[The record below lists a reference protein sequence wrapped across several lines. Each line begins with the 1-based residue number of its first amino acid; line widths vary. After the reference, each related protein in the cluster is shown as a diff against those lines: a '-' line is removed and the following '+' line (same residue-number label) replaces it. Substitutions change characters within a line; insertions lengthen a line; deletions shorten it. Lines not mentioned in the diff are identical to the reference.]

1 MDCLNSFTINLRGTL
16 FVGGPETDIW
26 EDQSQRYF
34 ALNLSN
40 QFSRYNI
47 QGFKTIEIYG
57 VDVIGN
63 IQHDSAQTGFG
74 CLVTDWSFQVA
85 LAGTLPLVSGNVQ
98 TSPNYWNIL
107 ATGAEPLIYRMSKN
121 TNSIKLLSPIQSMQY
136 VEFQGLFC
144 QGTGV
149 ENGNAI
155 GLEYHF
161 DFIFYYRYQGE

>member
-1 MDCLNSFTINLRGTL
+1 MDCLDSFTINLRGNDL
-16 FVGGPETDIW
+16 IGLGPIDVW

-40 QFSRYNI
+40 NLSRYNI

-63 IQHDSAQTGFG
+63 VQHDVTRTGFG
-74 CLVTDWSFQVA
+74 CLVTDWSFQIQ
-85 LAGTLPLVSGNVQ
+85 LQGTLPLVSGNIQ
-98 TSPNYWNIL
+98 NSPNYWNIL
-107 ATGAEPLIYRMSKN
+107 TNTEALIYRMSKN
-121 TNSIKLLSPIQSMQY
+121 TNSIRLVSPIQSMQY
-136 VEFQGLFC
+136 VEFSGLFA

-155 GLEYHF
+155 GLEWHF
-161 DFIFYYRYQGE
+161 DFIFYYKYQGE